1 MFYKF
6 RENMLYAVALRKNQN
21 SDSTVNWTFVDRD
34 MCTKWSVLLDG
45 ETYDTWFDRVA
56 DELEGVTV
64 NA

>member
-6 RENMLYAVALRKNQN
+6 RENMLYAVALGKNKN
-21 SDSTVNWTFVDRD
+21 SDGTANWNLVDSD
-34 MCTKWSVLLDG
+34 MYEKWSVLLNG
-45 ETYDTWFDRVA
+45 ETYDTWFNCVA